1 MYGTVL
7 NPAGKQFLYL
17 PVYALCDSM
26 RIVETVFHH
35 RRFRYPHKPSTRTT
49 ASLFHPARSPL
60 LRHDRRL
67 YLFRSFVIAG
77 LIDEFIHRLP
87 VDIDSHLENEHSD
100 QNTDCRLQYGKTQHR
115 SEKFR

>member
-26 RIVETVFHH
+26 RIVERLCSITGDFDIHINLRPEQPRLYFIQRDH
-35 RRFRYPHKPSTRTT
+35 
-49 ASLFHPARSPL
+49 PL

-100 QNTDCRLQYGKTQHR
+100 QNTDCRLPTEEIA
-115 SEKFR
+115 SER